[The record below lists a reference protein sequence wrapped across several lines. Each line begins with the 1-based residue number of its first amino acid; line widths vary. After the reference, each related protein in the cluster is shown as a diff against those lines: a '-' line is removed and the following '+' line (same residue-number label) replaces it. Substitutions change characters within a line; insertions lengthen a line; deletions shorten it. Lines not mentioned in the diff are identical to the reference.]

1 MRERGLSE
9 DFHLKKLML
18 VTIGCQQHDVN
29 DEKDDGD
36 DENDGGD
43 DKISADDDISSD
55 ADNQCPLPML
65 KALQVSQLLSNDSLA
80 SVHWCTN
87 LISPVARSSSVSLAL
102 KRARLRT
109 FCWAASALA
118 IAANRHLYDGRG
130 RGRKGGVDTQY
141 LCKTID
147 IP

>member
-1 MRERGLSE
+1 
-9 DFHLKKLML
+9 ML

-29 DEKDDGD
+29 DENDDGDDENDDGD

-43 DKISADDDISSD
+43 DKISVDDDISSD

-65 KALQVSQLLSNDSLA
+65 RALQVSQLLTNDSLA
-80 SVHWCTN
+80 SVYWCTH

-118 IAANRHLYDGRG
+118 IAANRHLYDGQG
-130 RGRKGGVDTQY
+130 RGREGGVGTQC
-141 LCKTID
+141 LC
-147 IP
+147 

>member
-18 VTIGCQQHDVN
+18 VTIGCQRHDVN
-29 DEKDDGD
+29 DENDD
-36 DENDGGD
+36 GD
-43 DKISADDDISSD
+43 DKISADGDINCD

-65 KALQVSQLLSNDSLA
+65 RALQVSQLLTNDSLA
-80 SVHWCTN
+80 SVYWCTH

-130 RGRKGGVDTQY
+130 RGREGGVDTQY
-141 LCKTID
+141 LC
-147 IP
+147 